1 MKCIIKLLAVIVLA
15 LVFGGK
21 AVAQEWEIA
30 HEYAYSDTCIFNYY
44 EAKEMANGN
53 IAVESYMAYKS
64 GVGDFYSL
72 QPAVAVIEPENGRRS
87 IHQSYFKPG
96 YYTSNIP
103 YVFEKDGTLYLLA
116 TYTPDHD
123 FTYFNYFKNYEEQSD
138 KAYLGLYRL
147 DDHLDIAES
156 YETTIAIDTFE
167 LRNNGNWQS
176 LPNDYSGSLF
186 LFSALQEDDAIVG
199 AYVKRRSLGHD
210 LVHDSLFFFRMNYQ
224 GDIIHQVSYPMK
236 SDNTSLS
243 RTFFLRRHHLVKN
256 GSGFIFYD
264 LSNNS
269 TISGKAENNDYDNEG
284 FALYLDHDF
293 NCVNAKAF
301 CHYNNHYSNRFYDMS
316 VIRSHYGTT
325 YIATEFFDENQS
337 SSGIS
342 SCALYEYDDGD
353 GKLSYLNMLNHVH
366 RYQFNRMDFT
376 PQKGVDICPTDW
388 TLYFGYTLNAVTASS
403 DSWMMIE
410 HLYAH
415 FDTISTMYYDLKIPR
430 CRSFMS
436 AITATRDGGCMIVYN
451 AKNLDQTDQRWSC
464 VTKFSAEAFVG
475 IDEAHDNGLKV
486 AIAYPNP
493 GKDVLNIRT
502 GLKNAWVEVY
512 DVNGRMVY
520 RQEITE
526 NVTAI
531 NTTDWSEGVYVW
543 KVYVSDG
550 GPSTGSG
557 TASSTTLAETGK
569 WIKE

>member
-1 MKCIIKLLAVIVLA
+1 MKNIIKATVTLIFTLFFGTK
-15 LVFGGK
+15 VF
-21 AVAQEWEIA
+21 AQEWEIA

-72 QPAVAVIEPENGRRS
+72 QPAVAVIEPENGHCS
-87 IHQSYFKPG
+87 VHQSYFKPG

-103 YVFEKDGTLYLLA
+103 YVFEKDDTLYLLA
-116 TYTPDHD
+116 TYMPDHD

-138 KAYLGLYRL
+138 QAYLGLYRL
-147 DDHLDIAES
+147 DDNLDIADS
-156 YETTIAIDTFE
+156 YETTMTIDTFE

-176 LPNDYSGSLF
+176 FPNDYSGSLF

-210 LVHDSLFFFRMNYQ
+210 LVHDSLFFFRMNYR
-224 GDIIHQVSYPMK
+224 GEIIHQVGYQMK
-236 SDNTSLS
+236 SNNTNLS
-243 RTFFLRRHHLVKN
+243 RTFFLRRHHLVRN
-256 GSGFIFYD
+256 GNGFIFYD
-264 LSNNS
+264 LSNNVNLP
-269 TISGKAENNDYDNEG
+269 GKAENNDYDNEG
-284 FALYLDHDF
+284 FAMYLDHDF
-293 NCVNAKAF
+293 NCMNAKAF
-301 CHYNNHYSNRFYDMS
+301 CHYNNHSGNRFYDMS
-316 VIRSHYGTT
+316 VVRSHQGTT
-325 YIATEFFDENQS
+325 YIATEFFDTNQS

-342 SCALYEYDDGD
+342 SCALYEYDDGN

-388 TLYFGYTLNAVTASS
+388 TLYFGYTLNAVTAST

-415 FDTISTMYYDLKIPR
+415 FDTISTMYYDFKIPR

-436 AITATRDGGCMIVYN
+436 AITATRDGGCMIVFN

-464 VTKFSAEAFVG
+464 VTKFPPEAFVG

-502 GLKNAWVEVY
+502 ALPNAHVEIY
-512 DVNGRMVY
+512 DLTGKLIYN
-520 RQEITE
+520 QEITE
-526 NVTAI
+526 NITSI
-531 NTTDWSEGVYVW
+531 NAEGWPSGTYVW
-543 KVYVSDG
+543 KVFTSNG
-550 GPSTGSG
+550 GPSTSSG
-557 TASSTTLAETGK
+557 TLVEMGK

>member
-1 MKCIIKLLAVIVLA
+1 MKCIIKLLAVFVLA
-15 LVFGGK
+15 LVFRGK
-21 AVAQEWEIA
+21 AIAQEWEIA

-72 QPAVAVIEPENGRRS
+72 QPAVAVIEPENGYRS
-87 IHQSYFKPG
+87 MHQSYFKPG

-103 YVFEKDGTLYLLA
+103 YVFEKDDTLYLLA

-123 FTYFNYFKNYEEQSD
+123 FTYFNYHRNYEEQHD
-138 KAYLGLYRL
+138 YAILGLYKL
-147 DDHLDIAES
+147 DNDLDIVES
-156 YETTIAIDTFE
+156 YETRMVIDTFE

-186 LFSALQEDDAIVG
+186 LFSAIQEDDAVVG
-199 AYVKRRSLGHD
+199 AYVKHYSLGHYAP
-210 LVHDSLFFFRMNYQ
+210 DSLFFFRMNYQ
-224 GDIIHQVSYPMK
+224 GNILNKVGYRMK
-236 SDNTSLS
+236 SNSNGLS
-243 RTFFLRRHHLVKN
+243 RAFFLRRHHLVRN
-256 GSGFIFYD
+256 GNGFIFYD
-264 LSNNS
+264 LSNNVNL
-269 TISGKAENNDYDNEG
+269 SGKAENDDYDNEG
-284 FALYLDHDF
+284 FAMYLDHDF
-293 NCVNAKAF
+293 NCINTKAF

-325 YIATEFFDENQS
+325 YISTEFFDDNQS

-342 SCALYEYDDGD
+342 SCALYEYDDGN

-388 TLYFGYTLNAVTASS
+388 TLYFGYTLNAVTAGS

-436 AITATRDGGCMIVYN
+436 AITATADGGCMIVYN
-451 AKNLDQTDQRWSC
+451 AKNLDQTNQRWSC
-464 VTKFSAEAFVG
+464 VTKFPAEAFLG
-475 IDEAHDNGLKV
+475 IDEAHDNSLKV

-502 GLKNAWVEVY
+502 GLKDARVEVY
-512 DVNGRMVY
+512 DMSGRMVY
-520 RQEITE
+520 GQEITE
-526 NVTAI
+526 NVTSI
-531 NTTDWSEGVYVW
+531 NAEGWPSGTYIW
-543 KVYVSDG
+543 KVVVG
-550 GPSTGSG
+550 TSTGSV
-557 TASSTTLAETGK
+557 TEAESGK

>member
-1 MKCIIKLLAVIVLA
+1 MNTKFKIMMGLAMTLLVGA
-15 LVFGGK
+15 K
-21 AVAQEWEIA
+21 ATAQEWEIA

-44 EAKEMANGN
+44 EAKEMTNGN

-72 QPAVAVIEPENGRRS
+72 QPAVAVIEPDNPHNRLQ
-87 IHQSYFKPG
+87 QSYFKPG

-103 YVFEKDGTLYLLA
+103 YVFEKNDTLYLLA

-123 FTYFNYFKNYEEQSD
+123 FTYFNYFRNYEVQHD
-138 KAYLGLYRL
+138 YAYFGLYRL
-147 DDHLDIAES
+147 DDNLDIAAS
-156 YETTIAIDTFE
+156 YETRMSIDTFE
-167 LRNNGNWQS
+167 LRNNSNWQG

-224 GDIIHQVSYPMK
+224 GEIVHQVGYQMK
-236 SDNTSLS
+236 STNSDLS
-243 RTFFLRRHHLVKN
+243 RTFFLRRHHLVRN
-256 GSGFIFYD
+256 GNGFIFYD
-264 LSNNS
+264 LSNNLNLP
-269 TISGKAENNDYDNEG
+269 GKAENDDFSNEG
-284 FALYLDHDF
+284 FALFLDHDF
-293 NCVNAKAF
+293 NWVNAKAF
-301 CHYNNHYSNRFYDMS
+301 RHYNNHSGNRFYDMS
-316 VIRSHYGTT
+316 VVRSHQGTT
-325 YIATEFFDENQS
+325 YIATEFFDANQS
-337 SSGIS
+337 SLGLS
-342 SCALYEYDDGD
+342 SIALYEYDDGNS
-353 GKLSYLNMLNHVH
+353 KLSYLNMLNHVQ

-388 TLYFGYTLNAVTASS
+388 TLYFGYTLNAVTGST

-415 FDTISTMYYDLKIPR
+415 FDTISTMYYDFKIPH

-436 AITATRDGGCMIVYN
+436 AITATNDGGCMIVYN

-464 VTKFSAEAFVG
+464 VTKFPAEAFVG

-502 GLKNAWVEVY
+502 GLKDVRVEVY
-512 DVNGRMVY
+512 DLNGRMVY
-520 RQEITE
+520 GREITD
-526 NVTAI
+526 NI
-531 NTTDWSEGVYVW
+531 TTITTTSWPSSTYIW
-543 KVYVSDG
+543 KVMANG
-550 GPSTGSG
+550 KE
-557 TASSTTLAETGK
+557 AENGK
-569 WIKE
+569 WIKQ